1 MKQLQNNYTTPEQSK
16 RLLELGVPADSAD
29 IGIIE
34 DAMCGGIELLRVP
47 YSQWCKG
54 YENIS
59 TPCWSVGRLIEIELL
74 CREEVEGKLPRL
86 SFYLGDEPREGN
98 LGAERLI
105 DALVQY
111 FEQSEYQYDFS
122 KLEE

>member
-1 MKQLQNNYTTPEQSK
+1 MKKLQNNLTTPEQSK

-29 IGIIE
+29 CYYTRTSPMPHVRAEYTRIPNR
-34 DAMCGGIELLRVP
+34 C
-47 YSQWCKG
+47 
-54 YENIS
+54 